1 MCITVYVSVWW
12 CRRHSKRLINV
23 GFLRTCGCVKE
34 NTVNLLLLMSLM
46 VMLHITYMHIGVHTH
61 AYG

>member
-1 MCITVYVSVWW
+1 MVVQETQQAV
-12 CRRHSKRLINV
+12 NV

>member
-1 MCITVYVSVWW
+1 MWW